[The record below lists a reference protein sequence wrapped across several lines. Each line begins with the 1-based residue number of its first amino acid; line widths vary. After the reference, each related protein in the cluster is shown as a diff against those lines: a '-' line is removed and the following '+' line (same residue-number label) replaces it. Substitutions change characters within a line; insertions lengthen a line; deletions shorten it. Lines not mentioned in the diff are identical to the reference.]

1 MLKGIKGIAGLTA
14 AAFLVVAIAYAGYM
28 SSQSQ
33 PADGQLA
40 TGNAAARIRVT
51 LDPQEFQGNAREA
64 YKVAERRSRAAGAI
78 ALLLRMRQVA
88 RPQEPARLL
97 PRHARQPVR
106 DLHGRGARCGADGQ
120 PGRADRTNPRR
131 TARALRAAR
140 ELSLVGLIS
149 AYIEHFTYLG
159 LFVVLM
165 LCGLGLP
172 IPEDVAL
179 LAGGYLVHRG
189 VTRYPITL
197 AVSLLGVVA
206 GDNSLFFLGRHF
218 GSGLVRYFSIGRPG
232 RAHQIERIEGF
243 MQRHGHRAIFYARF
257 LAGLRAL
264 VYLSAGSFG
273 VRPAVFLLYDLLGA
287 LISVPIVVTLGYI
300 FGKQLEMLVRYI
312 GGFERLIVVV
322 AVLSVAVYATRAL
335 VLHKTN
341 EAVAKDRLA
350 E

>member
-1 MLKGIKGIAGLTA
+1 
-14 AAFLVVAIAYAGYM
+14 
-28 SSQSQ
+28 
-33 PADGQLA
+33 
-40 TGNAAARIRVT
+40 
-51 LDPQEFQGNAREA
+51 
-64 YKVAERRSRAAGAI
+64 
-78 ALLLRMRQVA
+78 
-88 RPQEPARLL
+88 
-97 PRHARQPVR
+97 
-106 DLHGRGARCGADGQ
+106 
-120 PGRADRTNPRR
+120 
-131 TARALRAAR
+131 
-140 ELSLVGLIS
+140 LVGLIS

-159 LFVVLM
+159 LFVILM

-189 VTRYPITL
+189 ITRYPITL

-206 GDNSLFFLGRHF
+206 GDNSLFFLGRRF

-232 RAHQIERIEGF
+232 RKHQIERIEAF

-273 VRPAVFLLYDLLGA
+273 VRPTVFLFYDLLGA
-287 LISVPIVVTLGYI
+287 LISVPIVVTLGYV
-300 FGKQLEMLVRYI
+300 FGHQLEWIVRYI

-322 AVLSVAVYATRAL
+322 AVLSVAVYATRMF
-335 VLHKTN
+335 VLRKTVEPAAN
-341 EAVAKDRLA
+341 EPAVKTELP